1 MKKLPF
7 LSWEVNYECNHN
19 CTHCYNGN
27 YELNKVCLMSD
38 ADLNAISDFL
48 VSQQPV
54 SVTISGGE
62 ALLVFDR
69 LRLHIE
75 KLRNHD
81 ICVRI
86 LSNGA
91 LITEEIARFCAK
103 WDIHFLI
110 SFPSVDRTVF
120 GTVTGQADS
129 YEKVLAGMDL
139 LQKYGV
145 VFQPNVVVVTANL
158 DTVEETVRFL
168 WKRYSPP
175 SVMVSRATAPA
186 DMGAKA
192 SGILLSS
199 EQLRR
204 MFDIC
209 VMLSDREGIPI
220 KTCGGFAL
228 CAMNSRKSYA
238 IFGKV
243 CGGGKHDC
251 VITSSGDVRVCARD
265 SQVYGNIFRDS
276 FDEIRGRM
284 AEWRETP
291 IPKACKRCRVAE
303 ICRGGCHMSSL
314 EPNRGPGSMDCH
326 ARPQRGFFICLRRKR
341 PKQALRPFH
350 HYRVM
355 PVIAVEE
362 ADCVRLSVGNAYDYF
377 PPGVGDYLNSH
388 REITLPSALRS
399 WKGNAFPIMRK
410 LLRIGAIQEGSP

>member
-1 MKKLPF
+1 MRKLPF
-7 LSWEVNYECNHN
+7 FGWEVNYECNHN
-19 CTHCYNGN
+19 CAYCYNSRQIFQ
-27 YELNKVCLMSD
+27 EISQPSD
-38 ADLNAISDFL
+38 ENLNAISDFL
-48 VSQQPV
+48 VSQRPIN
-54 SVTISGGE
+54 VTISGGE
-62 ALLVFDR
+62 ALLIFDC
-69 LRLHIE
+69 LKPHIE
-75 KLRNHD
+75 KLRLQK
-81 ICVRI
+81 IRVRI

-91 LITEEIARFCAK
+91 LITEDIARFCAK

-110 SFPSVDRTVF
+110 SFPSVNRKLF
-120 GTVTGQADS
+120 GTVTGDSDS
-129 YEKVLAGMDL
+129 YDKVLFGMDSL
-139 LQKYGV
+139 KKHGV
-145 VFQPNVVVVTANL
+145 TFQPNVVVFAANL
-158 DTVEETVRFL
+158 STLVKTVQFL
-168 WKRYSPP
+168 WQRYTPP
-175 SVMVSRATAPA
+175 SVMVSRATAPT
-186 DMGAKA
+186 
-192 SGILLSS
+192 STNLNVSSILLSS
-199 EQLRR
+199 EQLNC
-204 MFDIC
+204 MFEIC
-209 VMLSDREGIPI
+209 AKLSNQCGIPI

-228 CAMNSRKSYA
+228 CAMNSRKSYE

-243 CGGGKHDC
+243 CSGGQNDC
-251 VITSSGDVRVCARD
+251 IISNNGDIRVCARD
-265 SQVYGNIFRDS
+265 DRVYGNIFRDS